1 MAQWS
6 RIRLQCRR
14 CKFRPWVEKIP
25 WRRKWQLT
33 PVILPGKS
41 HGQKSLVHY
50 IPRVTKSDMT
60 ERPSTHYTNWWVCV
74 KAHKLYIKLTWSS
87 QWHFEV
93 GIIIIQMGKSRLTFF
108 TCKACHM
115 KILELPLGEMWG
127 EFALCDVLCG
137 PLITSTLI
145 PYSTSLWY
153 SWDFCDQC
161 HSWYRITQCWA
172 RCLYTTR
179 RFVHVLKQF
188 FSGVTVMMQLY
199 LMGLTTAGKLTKT

>member
-1 MAQWS
+1 MAQWP

-33 PVILPGKS
+33 SAILPGKS

-127 EFALCDVLCG
+127 EFVLCDVLCG

-145 PYSTSLWY
+145 PFSTSLLY
-153 SWDFCDQC
+153 S
-161 HSWYRITQCWA
+161 
-172 RCLYTTR
+172 
-179 RFVHVLKQF
+179 
-188 FSGVTVMMQLY
+188 
-199 LMGLTTAGKLTKT
+199 

>member
-1 MAQWS
+1 M
-6 RIRLQCRR
+6 
-14 CKFRPWVEKIP
+14 EKIP

-108 TCKACHM
+108 TCKALPHENSGAATGRDVGWICLVWRALWSTHYLNLNPFLNFSFVQLNLRPVPLLLQRHSLLSIQLS
-115 KILELPLGEMWG
+115 KQQEVCSCFKTVFLWSHCYDAALLNGTDYCRETHKNLEME
-127 EFALCDVLCG
+127 A
-137 PLITSTLI
+137 
-145 PYSTSLWY
+145 
-153 SWDFCDQC
+153 
-161 HSWYRITQCWA
+161 
-172 RCLYTTR
+172 
-179 RFVHVLKQF
+179 K
-188 FSGVTVMMQLY
+188 
-199 LMGLTTAGKLTKT
+199 